1 MTLSLILDT
10 RDNETVDVRNQLARI
25 RRERGLSAAALAH
38 NTGVS
43 RQTVYAIEAGD
54 YVPNTAVALRLA
66 QTLES
71 TVEALFSIQDAATPQ
86 LRTERVE
93 LLPAALPVS
102 PGQPVQLCRVDR
114 RLVGWVPSPPDWHL
128 PLADSVLV
136 DSAPPKARV
145 QLFRDPEQDLG
156 HRLMVAGCD
165 PGISVLARHAQ
176 RSGVELVLA
185 HGNSSQALE
194 LLKQGRIHVAG
205 SHLSDNLPAIRKL
218 FPPNSVAVFSFAVW
232 EEGIVVA
239 RGNPKSIRDIAG
251 LTRKGVRLV
260 NREPGSG
267 SRMLLDARLREAGI
281 PPAKISGYKKI
292 ALGHLPAA
300 WQVRAGET
308 DCCIATRAAA
318 RVFGLDF
325 FPLASESYDLAIRRT
340 HLGLPAVQMLLDAL
354 ARSAFRRELE
364 TLGGYDAAGAGRR
377 IA

>member
-1 MTLSLILDT
+1 ML
-10 RDNETVDVRNQLARI
+10 
-25 RRERGLSAAALAH
+25 
-38 NTGVS
+38 
-43 RQTVYAIEAGD
+43 
-54 YVPNTAVALRLA
+54 
-66 QTLES
+66 
-71 TVEALFSIQDAATPQ
+71 
-86 LRTERVE
+86 
-93 LLPAALPVS
+93 
-102 PGQPVQLCRVDR
+102 
-114 RLVGWVPSPPDWHL
+114 
-128 PLADSVLV
+128 
-136 DSAPPKARV
+136 
-145 QLFRDPEQDLG
+145 
-156 HRLMVAGCD
+156 AGCD

-194 LLKQGRIHVAG
+194 LLKQGLVHVAG

-218 FPPNSVAVFSFAVW
+218 FPPNAVAVFSFAVW

-239 RGNPKSIRDIAG
+239 RGDPKSIRDIASLARRG
-251 LTRKGVRLV
+251 IRLV

-267 SRMLLDARLREAGI
+267 SRILLDMRLRDAGI
-281 PPAKISGYKKI
+281 PVSKIAGYKKI

-300 WQVRAGET
+300 WQVRAGEA

-325 FPLASESYDLAIRRT
+325 LPLASASYDLAIRRT